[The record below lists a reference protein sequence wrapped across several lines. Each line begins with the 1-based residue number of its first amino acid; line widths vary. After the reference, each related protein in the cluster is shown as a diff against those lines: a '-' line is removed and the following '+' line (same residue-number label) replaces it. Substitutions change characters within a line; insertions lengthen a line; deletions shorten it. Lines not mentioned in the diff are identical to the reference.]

1 MSDNN
6 GRGPEDDD
14 AQKDPAEELRE
25 ALRNML
31 HGGQGFDASK
41 LAGVAGLPGDPAL
54 VQQLVAQMQRAL
66 MQDGKGFSTDTAAEH
81 AKQIVSQGHRE
92 VSDEEKTRYEHTFRL
107 AELWLAEATTIGEL
121 VETPRTMTRREWV
134 GESAPTWAS
143 LAEPVADSI
152 ADALMRAL
160 TEQLP
165 DEMLGMVGQSNTMLR
180 NIGGAMFSMQLGQV
194 IGDLAKEVISGG
206 DIGMP
211 VLTRRRATLI
221 PQNVDAFGEGLDI
234 PASEVELYLAVREV
248 AHARLFQHAK
258 WLPLHLTS
266 QVIEFA
272 HGIQI
277 DVRAIDDL
285 ASQIDPSS
293 PEQIREALS
302 NGSFIP
308 PRTPQQEAALAR
320 IETMLAL
327 VEGWVDVVTQE
338 AVERLPK
345 GEALGEMMRRRR
357 ASGGPAERAFSSL
370 VGLELRPR
378 RLREASAMWRLVGEA
393 HGVEE
398 RDKLWQHFDGLP
410 TSDDIDNPME
420 LVRRIG
426 VSDFNVGDEMDAALE
441 SLLNDPSSFGEA
453 PEGGSIKE

>member
-1 MSDNN
+1 MSDNI
-6 GRGPEDDD
+6 GRGPADDD
-14 AQKDPAEELRE
+14 AEKDPAEELRE
-25 ALRNML
+25 ALRDML
-31 HGGQGFDASK
+31 RGGQGFDASK
-41 LAGVAGLPGDPAL
+41 LAGVAGLPSDPAL
-54 VQQLVAQMQRAL
+54 VQQLIGQMQHAL
-66 MQDGKGFSTDTAAEH
+66 MHDGKGFNADTAAQH
-81 AKQIVSQGHRE
+81 AKQIVNHDHRE
-92 VSDEEKTRYEHTFRL
+92 VSEEERTRYEHTFRL
-107 AELWLAEATTIGEL
+107 AELWLAEATTVGEL
-121 VETPRTMTRREWV
+121 TETPRTITRREWV
-134 GESAPTWAS
+134 GESAATWAS

-152 ADALMRAL
+152 ADALMRAI

-165 DEMLGMVGQSNTMLR
+165 PEMLGMVGQSDTMLR

-194 IGDLAKEVISGG
+194 IGELAKEVVSGG

-211 VLTRRRATLI
+211 VLERRRATLI

-234 PASEVELYLAVREV
+234 PASEVELYLAVREI

-272 HGIQI
+272 HGISI
-277 DVRAIDDL
+277 DVRAIEDL
-285 ASQIDPSS
+285 ASRIDPSN
-293 PEQIREALS
+293 PEEIRAALS

-308 PRTPQQEAALAR
+308 PRTPQQDAALSR

-327 VEGWVDVVTQE
+327 VEGWVDVVTQQ

-345 GEALGEMMRRRR
+345 GEALGETMRRRR
-357 ASGGPAERAFSSL
+357 ASTGPAERAFSSL

-378 RLREASAMWRLVGEA
+378 RLREASAMWRLVGET
-393 HGVEE
+393 HGTDV
-398 RDKLWQHFDGLP
+398 RDGLWQHFDGIP
-410 TSDDIDNPME
+410 TSEDIDNPEE

-441 SLLNDPSSFGEA
+441 SLLNDPASFGEA
-453 PEGGSIKE
+453 PEGGTVKE